1 MLISNLRKK
10 NYFFSLIISSKK
22 LQCHEIMRWIMILET
37 FECDCASLKAAD
49 VFFFWICWRSRQ
61 SYFFDVISKTRSDD
75 WRIFSSSEKTRF
87 SPAITFHVE
96 SGEDKI
102 LLSHKFAFIWQ
113 TNYRCTL
120 YGDAV
125 NLWRLCC
132 VVREWDTREW
142 IYDSFRM
149 TSQLVELIVYWR
161 SLALPSQ
168 RKKHAVRN
176 WRRR

>member
-1 MLISNLRKK
+1 MRSWDESWFWKLLSAIAQVLR
-10 NYFFSLIISSKK
+10 
-22 LQCHEIMRWIMILET
+22 LQT
-37 FECDCASLKAAD
+37 
-49 VFFFWICWRSRQ
+49 FFFGFTLTKPTKLFLRCYLEDTQRRL
-61 SYFFDVISKTRSDD
+61 KN
-75 WRIFSSSEKTRF
+75 IFHSEKTRF